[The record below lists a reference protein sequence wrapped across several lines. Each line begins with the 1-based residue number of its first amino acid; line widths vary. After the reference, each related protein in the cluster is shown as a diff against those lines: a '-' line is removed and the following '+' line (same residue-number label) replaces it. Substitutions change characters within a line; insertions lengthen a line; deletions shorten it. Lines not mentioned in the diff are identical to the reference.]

1 MAKDGDATCIAA
13 ELPWGSLKV
22 VAMTGIDFSAPP
34 GHFALKSVLQELFTV
49 FDRRIHNLKDIDV
62 RNFTNNH
69 NSIGNDEQ
77 NEAKKRER
85 T

>member
-1 MAKDGDATCIAA
+1 
-13 ELPWGSLKV
+13 LKV

-62 RNFTNNH
+62 RNFADNH
-69 NSIGNDEQ
+69 NSVGNDEQ
-77 NEAKKRER
+77 NEAKGWEA